1 MRLQTLDVRLKT
13 FKIKFAIK
21 VFLVCSLLSIV
32 YGLNVSAW
40 ALSITDIHKE
50 YLQGNYAEAIRKA
63 KDLRESDESL
73 YYLGL
78 SYIKIGSYSKAR
90 TPLRR
95 LIRRFSS
102 SQFYELGMIR
112 IADTYF
118 LEKDYSRAKDLYLE
132 IKERSPS
139 SDNMP
144 LVLLR
149 LVQIASREGKWG
161 EKGKYIKCI
170 KSKYPKAAEMKF
182 IKVLE
187 TLGDFF
193 TIQIGAF
200 NIKKNALSLAEKL
213 KGEYS
218 SYIVKEK
225 KGNYLFY
232 KVRVGRFKN
241 RYDAQKVSSKLL
253 NEGYPARIYP

>member
-1 MRLQTLDVRLKT
+1 MSRWVNGLMRFFTFTL
-13 FKIKFAIK
+13 
-21 VFLVCSLLSIV
+21 LLFYSSTA
-32 YGLNVSAW
+32 L
-40 ALSITDIHKE
+40 ALSITDVHKE
-50 YLQGNYAEAIRKA
+50 YLYGNYEEAIRKA
-63 KDLRESDESL
+63 KDLKESDEKL

-90 TPLRR
+90 TYLRR

-118 LEKDYSRAKDLYLE
+118 LEKDYSKAKDLYLE
-132 IKERSPS
+132 IEQRAS
-139 SDNMP
+139 SEDFMP
-144 LVLLR
+144 AVLLR
-149 LVQIASREGKWG
+149 LTQIASREGRWE
-161 EKGKYIKCI
+161 EKGKYIKRI

-187 TLGDFF
+187 ALGDFF
-193 TIQIGAF
+193 TIQVGAF
-200 NIKKNALSLAEKL
+200 NIKKNALSLAEEL

-218 SYIVKEK
+218 SYIVREK
-225 KGNYLFY
+225 KGRYLLY

-241 RYDAQKVSSKLL
+241 RYDAQKVSSRLL
-253 NEGYPARIYP
+253 NDGYPTRIYP